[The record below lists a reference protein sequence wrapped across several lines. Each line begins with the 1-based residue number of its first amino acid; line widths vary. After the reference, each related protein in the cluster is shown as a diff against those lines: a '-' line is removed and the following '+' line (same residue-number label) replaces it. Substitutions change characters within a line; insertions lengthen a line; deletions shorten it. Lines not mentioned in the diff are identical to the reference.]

1 MSLPFKTP
9 SLSAFEYL
17 KVPFGYLPQVLPRVF
32 NGFWIV
38 ACIMLAVAALYNLTQ
53 LSDLKKEVSA
63 RRLLEASMQDLLMQS
78 TAMRYL
84 AIPNPKDQADK
95 LKRYGYDGPLDV
107 IDQLKSRIAITRTLE
122 PEFDLKDW
130 TEELK
135 AILQTI
141 ETQTSQKP
149 LPKQLELDRHLDKW
163 FVTLSA
169 LGSYTRH
176 LSLIQDQ
183 RAANLQQRN
192 LYLAIAVLVY
202 SLLLVNYHL
211 WTKKRQNRQF
221 MVEMAS
227 LHDETRTDPLTGIL
241 NRRGWTHYVNKTLKK
256 VAKFGRTSVSVAIL
270 DIDYFKQYNDTFGHD
285 AGDQRLIEFAN
296 VLKSHFRPCDM
307 VARVGGEEFA
317 VLLPNCTVDDAK
329 RIIDRIRTAEN
340 CEIAFSAGIASLEDC
355 RSVERAMAVA
365 DQALYQAKSSGR
377 NRACIAHPS

>member
-1 MSLPFKTP
+1 
-9 SLSAFEYL
+9 
-17 KVPFGYLPQVLPRVF
+17 
-32 NGFWIV
+32 
-38 ACIMLAVAALYNLTQ
+38 MLAVSALYNLTQ
-53 LSDLKKEVSA
+53 LSDLKKDVSA

-84 AIPNPKDQADK
+84 SIQNQKAQIEK
-95 LKRYGYDGPLDV
+95 LNRYGYDGPLDV

-130 TEELK
+130 IEELK
-135 AILQTI
+135 QILSQIERQTNQSI
-141 ETQTSQKP
+141 PVDQA
-149 LPKQLELDRHLDKW
+149 ELDRHMDKW

-183 RAANLQQRN
+183 RSSSLQQRN
-192 LYLAIAVLVY
+192 LYLAIAVLIY
-202 SLLLVNYHL
+202 SLLLVNYHV
-211 WTKKRQNRQF
+211 WSKNRQNRQF

-227 LHDETRTDPLTGIL
+227 LHDETRRDPLTGIL

-296 VLKSHFRPCDM
+296 VLKGHFRPCDM

>member
-9 SLSAFEYL
+9 SLPGFEQL
-17 KVPFGYLPQVLPRVF
+17 KTPFSFVPIVLPRVF
-32 NGFWIV
+32 NGLWII
-38 ACIMLAVAALYNLTQ
+38 ACVMLAGAALYNLTQ

-84 AIPNPKDQADK
+84 AIADPKDQTEK
-95 LKRYGYDGPLDV
+95 LKRYGYESPSDV

-130 TEELK
+130 AEQLK
-135 AILQTI
+135 VILQTI
-141 ETQTSQKP
+141 ESQTNQKP
-149 LPKQLELDRHLDKW
+149 SVKQSELDKQLDKW

-176 LSLIQDQ
+176 LSLVQDQ
-183 RAANLQQRN
+183 RAASLQQRN
-192 LYLAIAVLVY
+192 LYLAIAVLIY
-202 SLLLVNYHL
+202 SILLVNYHL

-227 LHDETRTDPLTGIL
+227 LHDETRRDPLTGIL

-285 AGDQRLIEFAN
+285 AGDLRLVEFAN

-340 CEIAFSAGIASLEDC
+340 CEIPFSAGIASLEDC